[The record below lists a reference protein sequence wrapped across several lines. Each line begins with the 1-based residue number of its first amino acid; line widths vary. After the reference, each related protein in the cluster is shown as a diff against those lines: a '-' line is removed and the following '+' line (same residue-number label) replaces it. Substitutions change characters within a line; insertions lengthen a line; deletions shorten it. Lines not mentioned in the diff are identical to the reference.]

1 MSVESVGGREERL
14 LGGEES
20 VDEEATEVKS
30 VKVDTE
36 EAYSEKSVSA
46 DIEDAGDI
54 ETLKG
59 FEISSRSVRVY
70 REVSNGGKD
79 DVQAWFSPEKAVR
92 VDAGEAQDEM
102 LDPWSCETRSAGDD
116 GVEVGVRS

>member
-1 MSVESVGGREERL
+1 MGVESVGGREERL

-30 VKVDTE
+30 VKVDIE

-79 DVQAWFSPEKAVR
+79 DVQAWLSPEKAVR
-92 VDAGEAQDEM
+92 VDAGEAQDEV
-102 LDPWSCETRSAGDD
+102 LAPSSCETRCTGDE
-116 GVEVGVRS
+116 GIEVGVES

>member
-1 MSVESVGGREERL
+1 MCVESIGGREERL

-30 VKVDTE
+30 VKVDIE
-36 EAYSEKSVSA
+36 EAYSENSVSA
-46 DIEDAGDI
+46 DIEDAGES

-79 DVQAWFSPEKAVR
+79 DVQVWLSPEKAVR
-92 VDAGEAQDEM
+92 VDVGEAQDE
-102 LDPWSCETRSAGDD
+102 LLAPSSCETRSTGDE
-116 GVEVGVRS
+116 GIEVGAVS

>member
-1 MSVESVGGREERL
+1 MGVEVVGGREERL

-20 VDEEATEVKS
+20 VDEEANEVKS
-30 VKVDTE
+30 VKVDIE
-36 EAYSEKSVSA
+36 EAYSENSVSA
-46 DIEDAGDI
+46 DIEEAGDI

-79 DVQAWFSPEKAVR
+79 DV
-92 VDAGEAQDEM
+92 
-102 LDPWSCETRSAGDD
+102 
-116 GVEVGVRS
+116 

>member
-1 MSVESVGGREERL
+1 MGVESVGGREERL

-20 VDEEATEVKS
+20 VDEEANEVKS
-30 VKVDTE
+30 VKVDIE
-36 EAYSEKSVSA
+36 EAYSENSVSA

-54 ETLKG
+54 EALKA

-79 DVQAWFSPEKAVR
+79 DVQAWLSPEKAVR
-92 VDAGEAQDEM
+92 VDVGEAQDE
-102 LDPWSCETRSAGDD
+102 LLAPSSCETRSAGDD
-116 GVEVGVRS
+116 GIEVGV